1 MTSTTDTDGH
11 PEVAEISALTE
22 GILPPERSA
31 ALRSHLTDCTLCADV
46 HRSLDEIRA
55 LLGTLPGPVR
65 MPDDIAGRIDAAL
78 AAEALVSAVTATTVT
93 TEAAQTPAG
102 SPGGS
107 ATTGS
112 DVSRETSPGRRRPGG
127 RPAASTGPGRGRRH
141 RRLLGAV
148 LAAACTAIAFTGGAV
163 LIHSFTSQGGGTTP
177 SASQTAQIEAFSGVE
192 LPVRVHQLLASA
204 TPHSGAQ
211 ATQGN
216 PMHLDMSTV
225 PACVLHGT
233 GRSGEPLASTR
244 GRYDG
249 HDAYLLVLPH
259 PSDPA
264 RVDAYVVDA
273 ACDTAPSPAPG
284 RLLSHHTYAR
294 G

>member
-11 PEVAEISALTE
+11 PEVAEISALIE
-22 GILPPERSA
+22 DILPPDRSA
-31 ALRSHLTDCTLCADV
+31 ALRDHLTGCTLCADV
-46 HRSLDEIRA
+46 HRSLEEIRA

-65 MPDDIAGRIDAAL
+65 MPEDIAGRIDAAL
-78 AAEALVSAVTATTVT
+78 AAEALVSAGTATTTVSGM
-93 TEAAQTPAG
+93 PDG

-107 ATTGS
+107 TATDA
-112 DVSRETSPGRRRPGG
+112 DVSRETTPGLRRPGG
-127 RPAASTGPGRGRRH
+127 RPAGSTGPGRGRR
-141 RRLLGAV
+141 RRLLGAM

-163 LIHSFTSQGGGTTP
+163 LIHSFTSQGTGTTP
-177 SASQTAQIEAFSGVE
+177 SASQTSGIEAFSGVE

-273 ACDTAPSPAPG
+273 ACDVAPSPAPG
-284 RLLSHHTYAR
+284 RLLSRHTYDR